1 MAVECDRGAVYLS
14 ESECAVDRFGFVEF
28 ESPFFVPRR
37 EHVNVGLDSVRCLER
52 VMVEG
57 QDGFIV
63 SEVAGGGVKDG
74 LRSLA

>member
-1 MAVECDRGAVYLS
+1 
-14 ESECAVDRFGFVEF
+14 VDGFGFVEF

-37 EHVNVGLDSVRCLER
+37 EHVEVGLDSVGCLER

-63 SEVAGGGVKDG
+63 SEVTGGGLV
-74 LRSLA
+74 